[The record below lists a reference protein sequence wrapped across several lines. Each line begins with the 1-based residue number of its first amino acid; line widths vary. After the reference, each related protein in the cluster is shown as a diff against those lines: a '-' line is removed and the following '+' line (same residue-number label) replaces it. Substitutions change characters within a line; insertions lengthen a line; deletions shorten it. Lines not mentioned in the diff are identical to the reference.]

1 MSNNKK
7 ISDFAKVKNGDVE
20 LMTAIAGVG
29 TDNQDALGQ
38 NVKIT
43 GTELVGSVTEKMD
56 VSNIQNGIL
65 PTANWLPT
73 GGAVNQYINK
83 DGSWTTLPTVPTV
96 NDGTLTIAYGVT
108 QLGTFTANDP
118 DNVTIT
124 IPAGSPG
131 FTNLTAGDVVKWD
144 YGVDGPN
151 IELITTQDPDP
162 AITLDNVI
170 TMWNNTTN
178 TASDISDIP
187 DGATGTLIVHPTAN
201 PYFNF
206 PTGSKISDASNIRL
220 DGSTKVLRWIKEG
233 NGADPTLSPTSN
245 NYGCLYW
252 AGFENFATASI
263 IEGPDVDELAI
274 INSNL
279 YGLWDPNDYTGAV
292 QGTGVS
298 NLGVVNNS
306 SVPSKVLDGSST
318 GNSLTINNS
327 QTTVGDAWEEIEFIE
342 STTSPFQN
350 AYFKWTSSS
359 FPNYAFNNST
369 VAPAQDRYTVMIW
382 FKVDSTQ
389 PDKDDLGLFDASISG
404 NSTSEDSGYQLD
416 SIGSSASRKM
426 EFRPRSTN
434 PNVYQSLYQNW
445 ADDEWCCLMI
455 SVDPTVP
462 KIRHLFGNQYT
473 STNAGNAI
481 TGSGIVSGGNTINVN
496 NDGTYID
503 YLYDGGNTS
512 DPSDGTDPASNLT
525 ASEIIEQ
532 FTGFRYGEG
541 RRPDFSTFD
550 FQGSFGIL
558 ALWSGEAKSDA
569 DMQIIYDYFKSD
581 YGIT

>member
-1 MSNNKK
+1 MANNKK
-7 ISDFAKVKNGDVE
+7 ISDFSEVKGADVNN
-20 LMTAIAGVG
+20 MTAIAGVG
-29 TDNQDALGQ
+29 TDDQDLANQ
-38 NVKIT
+38 NVKISGAQLINSLNIPT
-43 GTELVGSVTEKMD
+43 NNNELL
-56 VSNIQNGIL
+56 NGANYI
-65 PTANWLPT
+65 TA
-73 GGAVNQYINK
+73 A
-83 DGSWTTLPTVPTV
+83 SLPTVNNGALTITV
-96 NDGTLTIAYGVT
+96 NGQDTV
-108 QLGTFTANDP
+108 FTANDA
-118 DNVTIT
+118 DDVNLSIT
-124 IPAGSPG
+124 TGGSSN
-131 FTNLTAGDVVKWD
+131 FTNLTAGDVVEWD
-144 YGVDGPN
+144 YDVDGPN

-170 TMWNNTTN
+170 TMYKNGA
-178 TASDISDIP
+178 ASDISDIP

-233 NGADPTLSPTSN
+233 NGADPTLSPTAN
-245 NYGCLYW
+245 GYGCLYW
-252 AGFENFATASI
+252 AGFENFATASV
-263 IEGPDVDELAI
+263 IEGPDIDELSI

-279 YGLWDPNDYTGAV
+279 YGLWDPDDYTGAV
-292 QGTGVS
+292 QGTGVN

-306 SVPSKVLDGSST
+306 TVPSKVLDGSST

-327 QTTVGDAWEEIEFIE
+327 ETTVGDAWEQIELID
-342 STTSPFQN
+342 STNSNPT
-350 AYFKWTSSS
+350 YFKWTSSS
-359 FPNYAFNNST
+359 FPNFAFDNST
-369 VAPAQDRYTVMIW
+369 VAPAQNKYTVMIW

-389 PDKDDLGLFDASISG
+389 PDKDDLGLFDASLNLVNG
-404 NSTSEDSGYQLD
+404 TPVDDGEDSGFQLD
-416 SIGSSASRKM
+416 LIGSDTGRKM
-426 EFRPRSTN
+426 EFRTRSN
-434 PNVYQSLYQNW
+434 SPNVYQSIYQNW

-462 KIRHLFGNQYT
+462 QIRHLFGNQYT
-473 STNAGNAI
+473 STNAGDSI
-481 TGSGIVSGGNTINVN
+481 TGAGIVSGGNTINVN

-512 DPSDGTDPASNLT
+512 DPSYGPDPASNLT

-532 FTGFRYGEG
+532 FIGFRFGEG
-541 RRPDFSTFD
+541 RRPDWSTFD

-569 DMQIIYDYFKSD
+569 DMQVIYDYYKSG